1 MTDIKDI
8 ITKREM
14 EILNLLSRGMSSN
27 EIAAKLFIYR
37 IIPWTFIAV
46 NLCRRLA
53 LKTLPTSLAMLL
65 DWTFCLNSD

>member
-1 MTDIKDI
+1 MTEIKAI

-27 EIAAKLFIYR
+27 EIAAKLFNR

-65 DWTFCLNSD
+65 DWAFCLNNN